1 MTSEM
6 KTPEVLQYIDFI
18 FNRALVQ
25 CGQKIPEHLLPYF
38 SIVLTDSF
46 FEGWSL
52 RVPRSVLGFKVLD
65 LPSPILNTRY
75 IFSLVFDDV
84 GAFDGKRYTAAE
96 LFFVQ
101 KLLRWILE
109 MQDISTFKNGSW
121 KEKLEAV

>member
-1 MTSEM
+1 MTSE
-6 KTPEVLQYIDFI
+6 KKIPEVLQYIDFI

-25 CGQKIPEHLLPYF
+25 CGQEIPVRLLPYF

-52 RVPRSVLGFKVLD
+52 RRPKSVLGFKVLN
-65 LPSPILNTRY
+65 LPSPIGNTRY
-75 IFSLVFDDV
+75 IFSFVFDDE
-84 GAFDGKRYTAAE
+84 GAFGGKRYTAAE
-96 LFFVQ
+96 LFFVE

-121 KEKLEAV
+121 RDR